1 MSNSRYLPFIR
12 FSFSNLVKSK
22 NRKSRSVKKARLTY
36 FKIKFQ
42 ATSKAEL
49 KEETSETSYSM
60 KLFGSER
67 LLLPSSFLGQMFL
80 F

>member
-1 MSNSRYLPFIR
+1 MSNSRYLPLIR

-22 NRKSRSVKKARLTY
+22 NRKSRSVKKARPTY

-42 ATSKAEL
+42 AMSKAEL